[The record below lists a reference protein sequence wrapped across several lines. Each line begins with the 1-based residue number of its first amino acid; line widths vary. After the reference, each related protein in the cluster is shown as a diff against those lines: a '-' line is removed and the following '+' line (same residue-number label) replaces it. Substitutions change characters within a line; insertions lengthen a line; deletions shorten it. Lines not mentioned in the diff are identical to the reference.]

1 MSRAGAAKGGG
12 KDKPNKPPASQ
23 TPVTATEIVPG
34 KFNESDWNAMVERD
48 SAEDFVLDI
57 VDEVL
62 GNTMDTIYK
71 LYIDKQ
77 LLPFTITQAK
87 DAILQI
93 IEWQFLARDE
103 GEEGIEE
110 SNWIQDEEPDAA
122 VTDCW
127 AQGSVPKTEV
137 PLPSPI
143 PEEEEEKLLEEEAEK
158 EEDEQEAEEPELED
172 KVSEGE
178 APEETDVKA
187 AEAEAAEAEAK
198 KKEEE
203 KVSKRRKFK
212 PYRGKLKSAG
222 VSRMTESLD
231 ETEMNMYMKEMVE
244 TMSPQEISSNL
255 LTMPASCHSIL
266 RVQNG
271 RPPGNKDVAYDEMG
285 NVVAV
290 MRLDA
295 EKLPNHRVNVK
306 YQVVDPAVEAA
317 QARLEAMRR
326 GRYIAP
332 TEKYLGKKQKKKS
345 SSDSTVTGKTSLKS
359 MKNRK
364 PTITPLP
371 PTLLESMDVATGV
384 VVTEAGRTKKGPGRY
399 VRKADILEQHQK
411 DLQPVTVKIN
421 SNIITVS
428 DLLDRNT
435 PILRPID
442 ESRPLPPIVPTPP
455 SGTPLSI

>member
-1 MSRAGAAKGGG
+1 MSRAGATKGG
-12 KDKPNKPPASQ
+12 KDKPKPQPS

-48 SAEDFVLDI
+48 NAEDFIQDI

-62 GNTMDTIYK
+62 GNTMDAIYK
-71 LYIDKQ
+71 LYIEKQ
-77 LLPFTITQAK
+77 LMPFTITQAK

-103 GEEGIEE
+103 GEEGITE
-110 SNWIQDEEPDAA
+110 SNWLQDEEPDAA

-127 AQGSVPKTEV
+127 AQGSVPKTHV
-137 PLPSPI
+137 PHPSPI
-143 PEEEEEKLLEEEAEK
+143 PEEEEEKVAEEEIER
-158 EEDEQEAEEPELED
+158 EDEKVEPEEPEMED

-178 APEETDVKA
+178 EPEEADAQA
-187 AEAEAAEAEAK
+187 AEAEAAAASEAK

-203 KVSKRRKFK
+203 KAKKKRKFK

-222 VSRMTESLD
+222 VSRMTESLE
-231 ETEMNMYMKEMVE
+231 ETEINMFMEEMAAA
-244 TMSPQEISSNL
+244 MSQHEVSGNL

-271 RPPGNKDVAYDEMG
+271 RPPGNKDVEYDEMG

-290 MRLDA
+290 MKLDT
-295 EKLPNHRVNVK
+295 EKLPNHRVNVR
-306 YQVVDPAVEAA
+306 YRVVDPAVEAA
-317 QARLEAMRR
+317 QARLESMRR

-332 TEKYLGKKQKKKS
+332 TEKQLGKSVKSKKS
-345 SSDSTVTGKTSLKS
+345 CSDSTITGKTSLKS
-359 MKNRK
+359 VKYRR
-364 PTITPLP
+364 PTNPSLP
-371 PTLLESMDVATGV
+371 PSLLEAMDVSTGV

-399 VRKADILEQHQK
+399 IRKSDILEKHQK
-411 DLQPVTVKIN
+411 DLQPVTIKIN
-421 SNIITVS
+421 SNTISVS

-442 ESRPLPPIVPTPP
+442 DSRPLPPIIPTPP
-455 SGTPLSI
+455 NSTPLST

>member
-1 MSRAGAAKGGG
+1 MSRAGAAKGG
-12 KDKPNKPPASQ
+12 KDKPKPPPSQ

-48 SAEDFVLDI
+48 SSEDFILDI
-57 VDEVL
+57 VDEVM
-62 GNTMDTIYK
+62 GNTMDGIYK
-71 LYIDKQ
+71 VYIDQQ
-77 LLPFTITQAK
+77 LLPFTISQAK

-103 GEEGIEE
+103 GEEGVVE
-110 SNWIQDEEPDAA
+110 SSWVQDEEPDAA

-127 AQGSVPKTEV
+127 AQGSVPKT
-137 PLPSPI
+137 LIPSPLTVVDEEDECKV
-143 PEEEEEKLLEEEAEK
+143 EEEESEK
-158 EEDEQEAEEPELED
+158 EEEDAEAEEPELED

-178 APEETDVKA
+178 APEEGDIQAAA
-187 AEAEAAEAEAK
+187 AEAAAAET

-203 KVSKRRKFK
+203 KAKKKKKFK

-222 VSRMTESLD
+222 VSRMTESLE
-231 ETEMNMYMKEMVE
+231 ETEMKMYMTEMAAYS
-244 TMSPQEISSNL
+244 SPYEVSSNI

-271 RPPGNKDVAYDEMG
+271 RPPGNKDVEYDEMG

-295 EKLPNHRVNVK
+295 ERLPNHRVNVK

-332 TEKYLGKKQKKKS
+332 TEKQLGKS
-345 SSDSTVTGKTSLKS
+345 SKNKRSCSDSTVTGKTSLKS

-364 PTITPLP
+364 QTISSLP
-371 PTLLESMDVATGV
+371 PTLLETIDVATGV
-384 VVTEAGRTKKGPGRY
+384 VVSEAGRTKKGPGRY
-399 VRKADILEQHQK
+399 VRKTDSLEKHQR
-411 DLQPVTVKIN
+411 DLQPVTIKIK
-421 SNIITVS
+421 SNAISVA

-435 PILRPID
+435 PILRTID
-442 ESRPLPPIVPTPP
+442 ESRPLPPIVSTPP
-455 SGTPLSI
+455 SGTPLST